1 MEECGVKRA
10 KAIKMIKERRGKF
23 VKECEIYFSNGDL
36 NCKPKTVGKQKM
48 DTALSFENL
57 NIISK
62 EPPHINLC
70 DINFHFVFINYK
82 IWHPLTPVNLLD
94 SM

>member
-62 EPPHINLC
+62 RATPDQLMRYKLSLC
-70 DINFHFVFINYK
+70 VHK
-82 IWHPLTPVNLLD
+82 L
-94 SM
+94 